1 MYAHRHSW
9 LTEIHAF
16 KLWREK
22 KTANQTGRKTNIWLM
37 CYLRFD
43 LFIVTHHN
51 GAGAIL
57 DEIDFNYVKRNQLLG

>member
-1 MYAHRHSW
+1 
-9 LTEIHAF
+9 
-16 KLWREK
+16 
-22 KTANQTGRKTNIWLM
+22 M

-57 DEIDFNYVKRNQLLG
+57 DEIDFNYVKRNQLLGWLLECVTH